1 MNKIIT
7 YLFSIVLIMSLAFLY
22 SFSSVKNSN
31 KKIKN
36 IAIEFAKG
44 ANDFLTQEMVNKLL
58 IQNNKELVNQPKS
71 VIDLQSLEHEV
82 LSNPYI
88 ENANVFY
95 TIDGILKTIVK
106 QRVPIARIKTNNSS
120 YYIDK
125 HGFKMPLSDNYSA
138 RVLLITGKI
147 SEENL
152 QQFTSFVNVILA
164 DDFLKKE
171 IIGIHKTQKN
181 EFVLSVRSG
190 QYKIEFGSLEEINI
204 KFKKLKAFY
213 NKF

>member
-1 MNKIIT
+1 
-7 YLFSIVLIMSLAFLY
+7 MSLAFLY

-164 DDFLKKE
+164 DDFLKKR
-171 IIGIHKTQKN
+171 
-181 EFVLSVRSG
+181 LLA
-190 QYKIEFGSLEEINI
+190 YI
-204 KFKKLKAFY
+204 KRRKMNLF
-213 NKF
+213 